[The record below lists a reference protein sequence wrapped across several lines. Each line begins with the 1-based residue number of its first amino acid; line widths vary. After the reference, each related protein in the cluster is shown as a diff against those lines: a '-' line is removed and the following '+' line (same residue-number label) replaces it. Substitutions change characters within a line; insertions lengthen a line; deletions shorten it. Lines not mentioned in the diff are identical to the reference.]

1 MKYHLRLNL
10 RGAISNWN
18 DSEWFNCVTN
28 KDGRTMTPQEVKS
41 TFIELLDQGTK
52 YIPMDPSCDNFDTET
67 GCQ

>member
-1 MKYHLRLNL
+1 MVQLCDQQGWPHY
-10 RGAISNWN
+10 
-18 DSEWFNCVTN
+18 DT
-28 KDGRTMTPQEVKS
+28 QEVKS

>member
-18 DSEWFNCVTN
+18 DSEWFNCVTD

-41 TFIELLDQGTK
+41 TFIELLDPRNEVHPDGFQLRQLR
-52 YIPMDPSCDNFDTET
+52 Y
-67 GCQ
+67 